1 MTDRDKQRD
10 KPRDMLRDKP
20 RDMLRDIPRDMPK
33 DIPRSN
39 YGSVLVQFMAT
50 SLFEW
55 HHTLFSATFVK
66 FILSS
71 LENGMTIFAG
81 GR

>member
-50 SLFEW
+50 FLFE
-55 HHTLFSATFVK
+55 
-66 FILSS
+66 
-71 LENGMTIFAG
+71 
-81 GR
+81 

>member
-39 YGSVLVQFMAT
+39 YGSVLVQF
-50 SLFEW
+50 
-55 HHTLFSATFVK
+55 TFHV
-66 FILSS
+66 FI
-71 LENGMTIFAG
+71 
-81 GR
+81 

>member
-50 SLFEW
+50 F
-55 HHTLFSATFVK
+55 LFSATFAK
-66 FILSS
+66 FILSN
-71 LENGMTIFAG
+71 LENGKTIFAG